1 MTIKAVG
8 KSMALTLKAQGFK
21 PVQECEAKIPGCVAL
36 LKRQTWASNRAV
48 AMVYLAELPSD
59 MDTYISQL
67 RNRVAF
73 KVGFL
78 PLVWGLYLQVIIFCP
93 KISEEA
99 LSPADYVAKLDNQ
112 WAIVQSV
119 FLVDTVN
126 KVFKEGRTW
135 GQFLSSSYQDAISSE
150 LQAFYTKSD
159 R

>member
-1 MTIKAVG
+1 MNDADLITDYRFSSIDLGNKA
-8 KSMALTLKAQGFK
+8 
-21 PVQECEAKIPGCVAL
+21 
-36 LKRQTWASNRAV
+36 
-48 AMVYLAELPSD
+48 
-59 MDTYISQL
+59 
-67 RNRVAF
+67 
-73 KVGFL
+73 
-78 PLVWGLYLQVIIFCP
+78 IFCP

-126 KVFKEGRTW
+126 KVFKEGRAW